1 MPSKKPA
8 RSLAAKLIA
17 ELRARELL
25 IASDIQGQWEP
36 TGNIQLI
43 DAERVVRR
51 VVAEHE
57 RKAK

>member
-1 MPSKKPA
+1 MKKSKSA
-8 RSLAAKLIA
+8 LVNELIA